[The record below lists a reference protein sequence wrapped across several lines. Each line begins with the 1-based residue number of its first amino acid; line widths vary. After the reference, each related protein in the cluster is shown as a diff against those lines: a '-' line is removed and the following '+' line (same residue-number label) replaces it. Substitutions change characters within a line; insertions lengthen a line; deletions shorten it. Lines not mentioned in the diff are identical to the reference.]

1 MSGLETIQIIIAVV
15 LMIGGVL
22 FLLTGSIGLLRLPD
36 FYTRSH
42 ATGKVDT
49 MGIMM
54 LLAGMAV
61 YSGFTLTSAKLLVI
75 IGFVTA
81 TSPVATHALLRRAL
95 LHGQKPWFKKE
106 KE

>member
-1 MSGLETIQIIIAVV
+1 MSGLETVQIAIAII
-15 LMIGGVL
+15 LMLAGVA

-36 FYTRSH
+36 FYSRAH

-49 MGIMM
+49 MGI
-54 LLAGMAV
+54 LLLLLGMVV
-61 YSGFTLTSAKLLVI
+61 YSGFSLTSAKLLVI

-95 LHGQKPWFKKE
+95 LHGLKPWFRKK
-106 KE
+106 

>member
-1 MSGLETIQIIIAVV
+1 
-15 LMIGGVL
+15 
-22 FLLTGSIGLLRLPD
+22 
-36 FYTRSH
+36 
-42 ATGKVDT
+42 
-49 MGIMM
+49 MM